1 MKIVISP
8 AKTIN
13 ETSALPTTVH
23 SSAIFPKEISEVSTA
38 LKALSPKQLINL
50 MHISQKLADLN
61 WQRHQQLSLPF
72 TSQNARPALFAYNG
86 DVYEGLDAYSLSE
99 TQMDKLQRSLR
110 ILSGLYGL
118 LKPLDLIAPYRL
130 EMSIKLPV
138 GKATNLYAFWKDKIT
153 QALNDELQEGEL
165 FINLASEEY
174 FKAIDTTKL
183 KVPVITPIFKDYKG
197 DTLKVVSFY
206 AKKARGR
213 MVRFLAENE
222 IRSVED
228 LKGFNTDGY
237 AFSEKF
243 SKGNELVFIR

>member
-1 MKIVISP
+1 M
-8 AKTIN
+8 
-13 ETSALPTTVH
+13 
-23 SSAIFPKEISEVSTA
+23 
-38 LKALSPKQLINL
+38 
-50 MHISQKLADLN
+50 
-61 WQRHQQLSLPF
+61 
-72 TSQNARPALFAYNG
+72 NG
-86 DVYEGLDAYSLSE
+86 
-99 TQMDKLQRSLR
+99 
-110 ILSGLYGL
+110 
-118 LKPLDLIAPYRL
+118 
-130 EMSIKLPV
+130 
-138 GKATNLYAFWKDKIT
+138 
-153 QALNDELQEGEL
+153 ELQEGEL

-237 AFSEKF
+237 AFSEQF
-243 SKGNELVFIR
+243 SKGNTLVFIR

>member
-1 MKIVISP
+1 M
-8 AKTIN
+8 
-13 ETSALPTTVH
+13 
-23 SSAIFPKEISEVSTA
+23 
-38 LKALSPKQLINL
+38 
-50 MHISQKLADLN
+50 
-61 WQRHQQLSLPF
+61 
-72 TSQNARPALFAYNG
+72 
-86 DVYEGLDAYSLSE
+86 YEGLDAYSLSKM
-99 TQMDKLQRSLR
+99 QIDKLQRSLR

-222 IRSVED
+222 IHSVED
-228 LKGFNTDGY
+228 LKGFNADGY

-243 SKGNELVFIR
+243 SKGNNLVFVR